1 MKKLIPI
8 LLLVG
13 STMLTGCGDSQQDY
27 VFTGNNVVPI
37 APVARNDAYT
47 TVEDTPINIP
57 AASGV
62 TANDTLNAVNG
73 ANVTVTY
80 PTTTTQGGT
89 VTLGANS
96 GAFTYTPAVG
106 FVGTDTFSYT
116 LSNGFASSTATVT
129 ITVTAAQV
137 TQGFFVDSVNG
148 NDATGS
154 FATGSPF
161 RTIQAAVTAAGAGAD
176 IVVRPGNYTGAI
188 NLLDGQRLLG
198 SGSTLVNA
206 QGVVRPELTGPVILA
221 DANTLD
227 FLRIEGA
234 TGNAVDGDGQDGGTI
249 TNCEIADTIR
259 VGPET
264 GSGVSVSPGTGR
276 WVITDNIITN
286 SGGAGIIADASGTG
300 TATYIINENE
310 VSGSGFN
317 AIGMVAEGS
326 SEVLAQI
333 NGNDLSG
340 EGLLLEIAVGDSA
353 EMGLDLEDNTNEN
366 EYSFTVI
373 EGPALL
379 EVEQLTTL
387 TAPKPGGAGNTGTVD
402 ITTGEGSQPPVE
414 VPNGTFNFGN

>member
-37 APVARNDAYT
+37 APIARNDAYT

-57 AASGV
+57 AATGV

-206 QGVVRPELTGPVILA
+206 QAVVRPELTGPVVLA
-221 DANTLD
+221 DGNTLD
-227 FLRIEGA
+227 FLRIESSPGQ
-234 TGNAVDGDGQDGGTI
+234 GVDGEEQDGGTI
-249 TNCEIADTIR
+249 TNCEIIDPVD
-259 VGPET
+259 VGISLEP
-264 GSGVSVSPGTGR
+264 STGR
-276 WVITDNIITN
+276 WTITNNTISLADAGIVAYATGTGTGTYLVNDNTITDNTFGGIVFVTEDSSDVIAQVNGNALSGNGTNATVEITV
-286 SGGAGIIADASGTG
+286 TG
-300 TATYIINENE
+300 T
-310 VSGSGFN
+310 
-317 AIGMVAEGS
+317 
-326 SEVLAQI
+326 SEL
-333 NGNDLSG
+333 
-340 EGLLLEIAVGDSA
+340 
-353 EMGLDLEDNTNEN
+353 GLDLEDNEN
-366 EYSFTVI
+366 DDVYSFFQSNTGANFEI
-373 EGPALL
+373 
-379 EVEQLTTL
+379 EQLSVL
-387 TAPKPGGAGNTGTVD
+387 TQAKPAGAGNTGTVD
-402 ITTGEGSQPPVE
+402 VILTSGSSEPTE
-414 VPNGTFNFGN
+414 VPDGTFNFSN

>member
-13 STMLTGCGDSQQDY
+13 STMLTGCGDSQNDY
-27 VFTGNNVVPI
+27 VFTGNNNVPV
-37 APVARNDAYT
+37 APIARNDAYT

-57 AASGV
+57 AATGV
-62 TANDTLNAVNG
+62 TANDTLNAVSG

-206 QGVVRPELTGPVILA
+206 QAVVRPELTGPVILA
-221 DANTLD
+221 DDNTLD
-227 FLRIEGA
+227 FLRIEGTNGDA
-234 TGNAVDGDGQDGGTI
+234 IDGDGQDSGTI
-249 TNCEIADTIR
+249 TNCEIADTTNQGRGIQI
-259 VGPET
+259 
-264 GSGVSVSPGTGR
+264 SPGVGR
-276 WVITDNIITN
+276 WVITDNIIADTTG
-286 SGGAGIIADASGTG
+286 SGIIADATGTG
-300 TATYIINENE
+300 TVTYIINDNTI
-310 VSGSGFN
+310 SGAAFN
-317 AIGMVAEGS
+317 GIGMVAGETS
-326 SEVLAQI
+326 DVLAQI
-333 NGNDLSG
+333 NGNILSDNG
-340 EGLLLEIAVGDSA
+340 VNGAVEIIVGDTA
-353 EMGLDLEDNTNEN
+353 NFGLDLEDNSNDGIYNFFLEN
-366 EYSFTVI
+366 TGAV
-373 EGPALL
+373 L
-379 EVEQLTTL
+379 EVEQLSTL
-387 TAPKPGGAGNTGTVD
+387 TTPKPTGAGNTGTVD
-402 ITTGEGSQPPVE
+402 IADGPTSSPPTE
-414 VPNGTFNFGN
+414 VPNGTFDFDN